1 MAEETTGA
9 PAGMEPAAGGT
20 GAPSAASVAEPA
32 YDKGDYKA
40 RLSNEPEFAASEVT
54 RLTGELEKAKQTTR
68 AADPILRM
76 AETVANGNVEQGV
89 RILEQAIANQSRIVS
104 DAKMNK
110 VVSQWLNGGQLP
122 DGLTD
127 EEPENDIF
135 AEDIAKSSVIQE
147 LKQELT
153 SLKGQTAQQT
163 AQTNLKEFFEKED
176 VGRVLEEEERGEIL
190 NEIQSSI
197 QRAEQSGQTSL
208 LNNLSKETI
217 RTIAADWM
225 SRTGKLGD
233 VGERIARAR
242 AEAKQNASTGEPS
255 PINTGLQTTQKYSGT
270 LAEAVSQFAKENGV
284 DLYNPKIR

>member
-255 PINTGLQTTQKYSGT
+255 PINTGLQTTQKYSGN